1 MSLVNE
7 TINSI
12 LIPFNMIADTDMGLL
27 KLIKQKYMDPE
38 VFIEDLLGCQDIIL
52 RSYIRDSASDNP
64 LVTFIENEEEAS
76 DYYDQFMENKYDE
89 IATLSPI
96 TTIKEVIDRFIESKS
111 IQVSILCM
119 EEIEVD
125 IISKL
130 FDDKVNIIYEPILT
144 DIDLTIYD
152 TLFVRDYK
160 FVLMYNID
168 QIEGKNIYIA
178 NMMRNVT
185 ITPDGKIIPSIDVST
200 IIADTSIVHIIDLYD
215 DYITFEG

>member
-38 VFIEDLLGCQDIIL
+38 VFIEDLLDCQDIIL
-52 RSYIRDSASDNP
+52 RSYIRDSVSDNP

>member
-27 KLIKQKYMDPE
+27 KLIKEKYMDTE
-38 VFIEDLLGCQDIIL
+38 VFIEDLLTSQDIIL
-52 RSYIRDSASDNP
+52 RSYIKDSVSDNP
-64 LVTFIENEEEAS
+64 LTMFIYNEEEAS
-76 DYYDQFMENKYDE
+76 DYYDQFIEKKYDE
-89 IATLSPI
+89 IASLSPI
-96 TTIKEVIDRFIESKS
+96 TTIKSVMDRFIESKS

-119 EEIEVD
+119 EEIEVN
-125 IISKL
+125 IISDL

-144 DIDLTIYD
+144 DIDLTLYD

-160 FVLMYNID
+160 FLLMYDIE
-168 QIEGKNIYIA
+168 QINGKNIYIA
-178 NMMRNVT
+178 NMMRNIT
-185 ITPDGKIIPSIDVST
+185 ITPDKKIIPSIEVST

-215 DYITFEG
+215 KYITFEG

>member
-1 MSLVNE
+1 
-7 TINSI
+7 
-12 LIPFNMIADTDMGLL
+12 
-27 KLIKQKYMDPE
+27 
-38 VFIEDLLGCQDIIL
+38 
-52 RSYIRDSASDNP
+52 
-64 LVTFIENEEEAS
+64 
-76 DYYDQFMENKYDE
+76 
-89 IATLSPI
+89 
-96 TTIKEVIDRFIESKS
+96 
-111 IQVSILCM
+111 M